1 MTFGRW
7 LIFFAMAFLINP
19 SVTKALLF
27 DVDGTLAE
35 TEAEGHLPAFNEAF
49 VRLGIAWHWTF
60 KDYADLLRVTGGFE
74 RMQAYARM
82 RGDTQWLTPE
92 GLVRLKQAHQFKN
105 ACYADRLAQGLVGP
119 RMGLAALLGQ
129 IKAAGLCWAVVTT
142 TSRDNWQALW
152 TQCLAE
158 HLALP
163 PLFAIC
169 GEDVARKKPDPEA
182 YCLALQRLG
191 LPASS
196 CLAVEDSPNGLMAA
210 QGAGIDCLV
219 VRSVFF
225 REAEFPGAC
234 AVTEEHLGV
243 RVAVGPAEFPAA
255 AGPR

>member
-1 MTFGRW
+1 
-7 LIFFAMAFLINP
+7 MAYTIDP
-19 SVTKALLF
+19 RITKALLF

-49 VRLGIAWHWTF
+49 VRLGIPWHWSF

-74 RMQAYARM
+74 RMQAYARLS
-82 RGDTQWLTPE
+82 GDTQWLTPE
-92 GLVRLKQAHQFKN
+92 GLVRLKQAHQLKN

-119 RMGLAALLGQ
+119 RLGLAALVGQ

-152 TQCLAE
+152 TQCLAA

-169 GEDVARKKPDPEA
+169 GEDVSRKKPDPEA
-182 YCLALQRLG
+182 YLLALGRLG

-196 CLAVEDSPNGLMAA
+196 CLAVEDSPNGLIAA
-210 QGAGIDCLV
+210 QGAGIGCLV

-225 REAEFPGAC
+225 REAEFSGAY
-234 AVTEEHLGV
+234 AVTEEHLDL
-243 RVAVGPAEFPAA
+243 RLDAGPDEFPAA
-255 AGPR
+255 ANPQ